1 MNPDDPQT
9 PPPSYTP
16 PPNYPPPP
24 QGPPPAYGAPPQG
37 VPNYAPP
44 QGAPPNYAYAPPPVA
59 PVAGS
64 SGIPQ
69 GGAILIAYLLG
80 WIGAL
85 VMLAIEKNNQFVRFN
100 ALQSFILSIGATV
113 VFVGLGFFDFY
124 LPFGVALAF
133 GCVRSL
139 IGLAY
144 VVGIIVVAIQA
155 ANGKMI
161 RLPVVAEQ
169 ADRLMPTFL
178 R

>member
-1 MNPDDPQT
+1 MNPNDPQM
-9 PPPSYTP
+9 PPPSSP
-16 PPNYPPPP
+16 PPGY
-24 QGPPPAYGAPPQG
+24 GPP
-37 VPNYAPP
+37 PNYAPP
-44 QGAPPNYAYAPPPVA
+44 PQSPPPGYGNPPGAPPNYAYIPPPAGA

-100 ALQSFILSIGATV
+100 ALQSFILSIAAFV
-113 VFVGLGFFDFY
+113 VFFGLSFFDAF
-124 LPFGVALAF
+124 LPDVLALAF
-133 GCVRSL
+133 GCVRGL
-139 IGLAY
+139 VGLAY
-144 VVGIIVVAIQA
+144 FVGIIVVAIQA

-161 RLPVVAEQ
+161 RLPIIAEQ
-169 ADRLMPTFL
+169 ADKLMPTFL